1 MSKSIYEEY
10 SDQRKE
16 LQASGEI
23 PEWFTT
29 LGWQMIKEKYVVNE
43 DDTMKSI
50 YTRISRRAA
59 ERIADNYFTHGKKKK
74 IEEEWFNKF
83 YDLMWKGWLA
93 PSTPV
98 MANMGAD
105 RGCPVSCSGNYVG
118 DSVYDFY
125 DDQKEIAVLSK
136 NGFGTSS
143 YLGDIRA
150 RGTNIASTGGKASGM
165 LPVMRDF
172 IQCSRDISQGGTRR
186 GAWAGYIEIDHDD
199 FWESINWVKSNPDDC
214 NIGWIITNDFIERLN
229 SGDKD
234 AIDRFQSSLELKMIS
249 GKGYYFFRDKV
260 NDLSPVYYKERGL
273 KVLASNLCTEITLM
287 SDKDH
292 TFTCVL
298 SSMNLAKYD
307 EWKDTDAVFVATVF
321 LDAVASEFIRVGK
334 NKRGLEKAVRFTEK
348 SRALGLGTLG
358 FHTYLQ
364 MQKLP
369 FESLEAHMLNIQIYK
384 KFGEDA
390 KKASSWMAEEFGE
403 PEWCEGY
410 GVRNTHNIAIAPNLS
425 SAVLCGS
432 VSQGIEPMYENVFVQ
447 GGAAGEMDRIN
458 PVLIDVMK
466 ACGVY
471 NEQTL
476 DDIVN
481 NNGSVQHVPWLS
493 EHEKLVFKTAFE
505 IDQTV
510 IIRLASARQKY
521 IDQAQSINLFFDAK
535 EDEEYISKI
544 HEMAFKDP
552 YIKSLYY
559 IRSKAGVQAS
569 KDTCFACEG

>member
-1 MSKSIYEEY
+1 
-10 SDQRKE
+10 
-16 LQASGEI
+16 
-23 PEWFTT
+23 
-29 LGWQMIKEKYVVNE
+29 
-43 DDTMKSI
+43 
-50 YTRISRRAA
+50 
-59 ERIADNYFTHGKKKK
+59 
-74 IEEEWFNKF
+74 
-83 YDLMWKGWLA
+83 
-93 PSTPV
+93 
-98 MANMGAD
+98 
-105 RGCPVSCSGNYVG
+105 
-118 DSVYDFY
+118 
-125 DDQKEIAVLSK
+125 
-136 NGFGTSS
+136 
-143 YLGDIRA
+143 
-150 RGTNIASTGGKASGM
+150 
-165 LPVMRDF
+165 
-172 IQCSRDISQGGTRR
+172 
-186 GAWAGYIEIDHDD
+186 
-199 FWESINWVKSNPDDC
+199 
-214 NIGWIITNDFIERLN
+214 
-229 SGDKD
+229 
-234 AIDRFQSSLELKMIS
+234 
-249 GKGYYFFRDKV
+249 
-260 NDLSPVYYKERGL
+260 
-273 KVLASNLCTEITLM
+273 
-287 SDKDH
+287 
-292 TFTCVL
+292 
-298 SSMNLAKYD
+298 MNLAKYD